1 MRPKTANPSK
11 YFISDAISTAD
22 KNPGPG
28 QYDKYETVQ
37 PTGKIY
43 LSKYKSSGAP
53 MINPAHS

>member
-28 QYDKYETVQ
+28 
-37 PTGKIY
+37 
-43 LSKYKSSGAP
+43 
-53 MINPAHS
+53 